1 MDCHPEPTPT
11 LPDQVLAMSRFPIL
25 LMVFALSVAGAA
37 HAATATRILLSH
49 KLTCRITVPAD
60 WTPNPVIHSA
70 ASAPDK
76 SIGAVISSGAPD
88 TSLAVAKKVM
98 QGSYPPRQV
107 FEDTPKRLV
116 YEYDAGGG
124 KLGIYVGVPGNHA
137 EVCGAQI
144 TFARSREAQA
154 KQIALSVGPVP

>member
-1 MDCHPEPTPT
+1 
-11 LPDQVLAMSRFPIL
+11 MSRFPIPLIVVAL
-25 LMVFALSVAGAA
+25 LVAGAA
-37 HAATATRILLSH
+37 NAAAGTRTLLSH

-60 WTPNPVIHSA
+60 WKSNPVIRSA
-70 ASAPDK
+70 ATAPDG

-88 TSLAVAKKVM
+88 TTLAFAKKVM

-107 FEDTPKRLV
+107 LEDTPRRLSYV
-116 YEYDAGGG
+116 YDAGGG

-154 KQIALSVGPVP
+154 RQIALSVGPVP

>member
-1 MDCHPEPTPT
+1 MP
-11 LPDQVLAMSRFPIL
+11 RFPIL
-25 LMVFALSVAGAA
+25 LMVSVLAAGAA
-37 HAATATRILLSH
+37 HATPGTRTLLSH

-60 WTPNPVIHSA
+60 WKINPVIRSA
-70 ASAPDK
+70 ASARDK

-88 TSLAVAKKVM
+88 TSLAFAKKVM
-98 QGSYPPRQV
+98 QGSYPPKQV
-107 FEDTPKRLV
+107 FEDTPRRLL

-154 KQIALSVGPVP
+154 RQIALSVGPVP

>member
-1 MDCHPEPTPT
+1 
-11 LPDQVLAMSRFPIL
+11 MSRFPIL
-25 LMVFALSVAGAA
+25 LMVLALSAAGAA
-37 HAATATRILLSH
+37 HAAAATRTLLSH

-60 WTPNPVIHSA
+60 WIPDPLLHSA

-76 SIGAVISSGAPD
+76 SIGAVISSGPPD
-88 TSLAVAKKVM
+88 TNLAFAKKVM

-107 FEDTPKRLV
+107 FEDTPRRLF

-144 TFARSREAQA
+144 TFARKREALA
-154 KQIALSVGPVP
+154 RQIALSVGPVP